1 VRALRAAGPDLLPRA
16 SAIGLDGP
24 VLAFALVAV
33 AGSLLVFGVL
43 PALQL
48 SAARTDIASTLRAGA
63 RSAGGAARD
72 HRLRRVLVA
81 SQFAVA
87 MPLLVGAVL
96 LVTSFMNLRRVD
108 PGYAGE
114 PVFTA
119 RISRIGVRNGDDAR
133 FWDRLVERVRAVP
146 GVAAAGLNSGRP
158 PREPSDV
165 NNFDPL
171 DRPTPPGES
180 EPTAV
185 WLIASPGYF
194 DALGV
199 KLVAGRMFDETDSED
214 RPTTSA
220 LVDRT
225 WARTVY
231 PGEDPI
237 GRRLYEGGCRAADC
251 SIVEVVGVVEDVR
264 YLGMDDAQSG
274 TAVGT
279 VYVPQR
285 QWNAS
290 SSYLFARVTAGDPLS
305 VTSAIRA
312 IVRDLDPTAPLTDV
326 TTAGAL
332 VDDALAAPRNL
343 AGVVAGF
350 GAVALVLAMIGIY
363 GVMSF
368 FVREHRRDIGI
379 RLALGGGPAAVLR
392 LVMAR
397 GLTPVGVGVLVGG
410 VAALI
415 VTRFLARLLYGVSPR
430 DPLTLAIVAFAM
442 LATAIAACWLP
453 AREAAR
459 VDPIRTLREE

>member
-1 VRALRAAGPDLLPRA
+1 
-16 SAIGLDGP
+16 
-24 VLAFALVAV
+24 
-33 AGSLLVFGVL
+33 
-43 PALQL
+43 
-48 SAARTDIASTLRAGA
+48 
-63 RSAGGAARD
+63 
-72 HRLRRVLVA
+72 
-81 SQFAVA
+81 
-87 MPLLVGAVL
+87 
-96 LVTSFMNLRRVD
+96 MNLRRVD

-114 PVFTA
+114 RVFTA
-119 RISRIGVRNGDDAR
+119 RISRIGVRNDDDAR
-133 FWDRLVERVRAVP
+133 FWDRLLERVRAVP

-158 PREPSDV
+158 PRESSDV

-171 DRPTPPGES
+171 DRPTPPGS
-180 EPTAV
+180 AEPTAV

-194 DALGV
+194 EAMGV
-199 KLVAGRMFDETDSED
+199 KLVAGRLFDEGDSQD

-220 LVDRT
+220 LVDVT

-237 GRRLYEGGCRAADC
+237 GRRLYEGGCRAAEC
-251 SIVEVVGVVEDVR
+251 SIVEVVGVVENVR

-274 TAVGT
+274 AAVGT

-290 SSYLFARVTAGDPLS
+290 SSYLFVRVTNGDPLS
-305 VTSAIRA
+305 ITPAIRA
-312 IVRDLDPTAPLTDV
+312 IVRDLDPTAPVTNV
-326 TTAGAL
+326 TTADAL

-350 GAVALVLAMIGIY
+350 GAVALLLAMIGIY

-379 RLALGGGPAAVLR
+379 RLALGGRPAGVLR
-392 LVMAR
+392 LVIAR
-397 GLTPVGVGVLVGG
+397 GLKPVGAGVLIGG
-410 VAALI
+410 AAALI

-430 DPLTLAIVAFAM
+430 DPLTLAIVAIAM
-442 LATAIAACWLP
+442 LATALAACWLP

-459 VDPIRTLREE
+459 TDPIRTLREE